1 MFCWCQRPEA
11 GVPGVLSFRS
21 AQGMI
26 RAFIPSVIP
35 LNSSLAWRLL
45 VFSKD
50 EKVLVFLKG
59 LSMEGISSNSP
70 EFKQTVRSFWTR
82 HKLSLRFQPR
92 QPYSLDW
99 NILCS
104 QVPLNSVSQGAIEGL
119 LGKIY
124 RAGQNTSNAVVL
136 GISYWKKSNITY
148 LWIQAYQN
156 ASSSIWLFYMIFFF
170 RSGHHCYPLRILED
184 KMLPH
189 HHVVLCPVF
198 LDSCLA

>member
-70 EFKQTVRSFWTR
+70 EFKQTVRSFWTG

-104 QVPLNSVSQGAIEGL
+104 QVPLNSVSRGAVEGR

-136 GISYWKKSNITY
+136 GISYWKNLTSPTSEYKLTKMLVHQY
-148 LWIQAYQN
+148 D
-156 ASSSIWLFYMIFFF
+156 SILHDFFF
-170 RSGHHCYPLRILED
+170 FVVDTTVTLWESWRTKCYPII
-184 KMLPH
+184 MWYCAQCFWT
-189 HHVVLCPVF
+189 V
-198 LDSCLA
+198 A